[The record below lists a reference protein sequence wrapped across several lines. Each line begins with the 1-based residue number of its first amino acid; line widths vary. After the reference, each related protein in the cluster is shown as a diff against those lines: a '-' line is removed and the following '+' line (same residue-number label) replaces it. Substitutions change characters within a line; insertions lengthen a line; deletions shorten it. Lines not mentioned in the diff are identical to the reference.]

1 VKKFTFFSEI
11 SGSIRVMASIKK
23 TSRKLL
29 VSLAGFP
36 IILLGIIL
44 IPLPGPGI
52 LVVILGLFILSLEFD
67 WAKRY
72 FESAKEWQ
80 RKTMQKAQAKKNQPK
95 NKST

>member
-1 VKKFTFFSEI
+1 L
-11 SGSIRVMASIKK
+11 MASIKNS
-23 TSRKLL
+23 TRKLL
-29 VSLAGFP
+29 VALAGFP
-36 IILLGIIL
+36 VILLGIIL

-80 RKTMQKAQAKKNQPK
+80 RKTIEKAQAKKNQPK

>member
-1 VKKFTFFSEI
+1 MGLLKKST
-11 SGSIRVMASIKK
+11 
-23 TSRKLL
+23 RKLL

-36 IILLGIIL
+36 IVILGIIL

-52 LVVILGLFILSLEFD
+52 LVVLLGLFILSLEFD

-72 FESAKEWQ
+72 IDKVKDWQ
-80 RKTMQKAQAKKNQPK
+80 KRTIEKAQSKKNQTK